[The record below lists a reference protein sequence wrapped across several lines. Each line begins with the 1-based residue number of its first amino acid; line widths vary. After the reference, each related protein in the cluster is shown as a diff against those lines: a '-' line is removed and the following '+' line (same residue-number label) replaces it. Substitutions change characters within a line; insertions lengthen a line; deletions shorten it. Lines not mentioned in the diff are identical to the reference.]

1 MLFLAVKCFSGTF
14 LAWETDVKGH
24 LRILFALA
32 ILPATVGCATIVSG
46 TTSKVTVRSNPP
58 AYVVIKDRH
67 GKEVAATQTPSQIEL
82 RRGFFRPARYTAVVE
97 APGYAPK
104 KIDMKYEFNAWSIG
118 NILIGGIPGLIIDDA
133 TGAMFTP
140 EHEMYSVNLRP
151 NFQASPGAY
160 STMPNPGPNRM
171 PGGQQKF
178 VDQSVQQVSY
188 QNAAP
193 SAR

>member
-1 MLFLAVKCFSGTF
+1 MKGQIVVLLVVAMLPSA
-14 LAWETDVKGH
+14 
-24 LRILFALA
+24 
-32 ILPATVGCATIVSG
+32 VGCATIVSG
-46 TTSKVTVRSNPP
+46 TTSKVTVSSNPP

-82 RRGFFRPARYTAVVE
+82 RRGFFRPAHYTAVVE
-97 APGYAPK
+97 APGYVPK
-104 KIDMKYEFNAWSIG
+104 KIDMKYEFNGWSMG

-151 NFQASPGAY
+151 NFQGSPGAY
-160 STMPNPGPNRM
+160 SAMPNPAAMGM
-171 PGGQQKF
+171 PGGQQQF
-178 VDQSVQQVSY
+178 VGQPVQQVAY

-193 SAR
+193 SGR